1 MAVCCKGIDAISDNL
16 FTGMNQNT
24 FSMGMIVRFRLMT
37 GVIVL
42 VGPMIARM
50 VMRMIRSATAMHM
63 VMVVPMRMVVGMF
76 MSVFMYVFHVSVR
89 MLMCV
94 GMRMVVFML
103 VLMIMFSFHGN
114 SSCSA
119 GRKIMN
125 RYMIWKF
132 YVF

>member
-42 VGPMIARM
+42 VGPMIARV
-50 VMRMIRSATAMHM
+50 VMRMIRSGSAAMHM
-63 VMVVPMRMVVGMF
+63 VMIVPMRMVVGMF
-76 MSVFMYVFHVSVR
+76 MSVFHISVR

-103 VLMIMFSFHGN
+103 VLMIVFSFHGN

-119 GRKIMN
+119 GCKIIH
-125 RYMIWKF
+125 RYMI
-132 YVF
+132 